1 MSCRVLKRRV
11 EHFVLQQIAGVAVE
25 NGFGII
31 AGEYIATSKNGL
43 VRDLLRDLGF
53 GQEAGGWSL
62 RTEDVNPEDLFI
74 KKLYTIYGHHRY

>member
-31 AGEYIATSKNGL
+31 AGEYIATPKNAL

-53 GQEAGGWSL
+53 GQEAGGGFGQ
-62 RTEDVNPEDLFI
+62 EA
-74 KKLYTIYGHHRY
+74 GAGG